1 MADTIKFTEEEL
13 NSIKDL
19 QNNYNKAIFA
29 LGQATIQISS
39 FKEEKEKIMNSLE
52 KIKGEE
58 DKLAKALNNK
68 YGVGSLDLE
77 TGTFTPQK

>member
-1 MADTIKFTEEEL
+1 
-13 NSIKDL
+13 
-19 QNNYNKAIFA
+19 
-29 LGQATIQISS
+29 
-39 FKEEKEKIMNSLE
+39 MNSLE